1 MLDRLFGRNKDNNR
15 EPTCAACGRT
25 LLPGEW
31 AQTVIADDGRE
42 EIICSLCAQ
51 SGVADNVAAPIPEPL
66 GEAGAPIPVSGRPQ
80 PLRPRQ
86 GRESHDES
94 DAFWRAL
101 KEKDAEIERLRSE
114 AARAE
119 AERQEL
125 VAQLSLLQRQF
136 SGEAVTD
143 WQAVAPFAEQ
153 PAQPAAEAF
162 SLQAHPAYTAEP
174 EPMDIVPAEAEQAA
188 TEAAAAEGL
197 AEQPAYTVVEPQ
209 ALEEQP
215 EAPQPALEE
224 AAELQPEPAAS
235 APQPAAV
242 SPGDTAEMTSPG
254 FTLPSS
260 EPAVAAGPQ
269 ADDLPDDDITEG
281 VPLPP
286 AVAAGGALSSDEG
299 PSWLFD
305 APPHQTFG
313 DSAMPPELRQAA
325 EARESVPAAGEE
337 PQSFRESP
345 PAQAAPLFAPPAGAV
360 LSPEVSAVFG
370 EEPAQPEPGPEA
382 SDYSPE
388 ELAAEAE
395 TLMLLQRGA
404 DLLNVSPAPRKIAET
419 SESLGVPM
427 VHLSSDGQTMTAV
440 LLWSMAWYEYKVD
453 LSTGDVGLAERGYD
467 DRPDL
472 QPNAKVRAD
481 GTVQIAPP
489 TRRPPGSRP
498 AIPPPPPPAGPYE
511 PPVDPG
517 ARPAAPGNADI
528 ISKSLKGQRTD
539 DEAVDWD
546 HMAARDF
553 DWGQ

>member
-1 MLDRLFGRNKDNNR
+1 MLDRLFGRNKDDNQ

-31 AQTVIADDGRE
+31 AQTVIGDDGRE

-51 SGVADNVAAPIPEPL
+51 SGVADNMAAPVPEPL
-66 GEAGAPIPVSGRPQ
+66 GEAGGPIPVSGRPQ

-86 GRESHDES
+86 GRESHEES

-101 KEKDAEIERLRSE
+101 KDKDVEIERLRSE

-125 VAQLSLLQRQF
+125 VAQVSLLQRQL
-136 SGEAVTD
+136 SGEAITD
-143 WQAVAPFAEQ
+143 WHAAAPFAETAAAFAPAVLDTEPQ
-153 PAQPAAEAF
+153 PMTMPLPEAEEAATSAAVEDTAEQPVQMIAEPAPQEAEAEEAAPQEPAVELQATEPQEEAELREPAAE
-162 SLQAHPAYTAEP
+162 
-174 EPMDIVPAEAEQAA
+174 
-188 TEAAAAEGL
+188 
-197 AEQPAYTVVEPQ
+197 
-209 ALEEQP
+209 
-215 EAPQPALEE
+215 
-224 AAELQPEPAAS
+224 PAAQS
-235 APQPAAV
+235 PA
-242 SPGDTAEMTSPG
+242 DTAEMTSPG
-254 FTLPSS
+254 FTLPLS
-260 EPAVAAGPQ
+260 EPAVAAGRQ
-269 ADDLPDDDITEG
+269 DDDLQDDDITES
-281 VPLPP
+281 VPMPP
-286 AVAAGGALSSDEG
+286 AVMAGGALSPDEG

-313 DSAMPPELRQAA
+313 DTAMPPELRQAVEDREAAAAQDA
-325 EARESVPAAGEE
+325 ETPPFQA
-337 PQSFRESP
+337 SP
-345 PAQAAPLFAPPAGAV
+345 PLEAAPLFAPAAAAAAAPDV
-360 LSPEVSAVFG
+360 SPVFG
-370 EEPAQPEPGPEA
+370 DEPPQPEPEA
-382 SDYSPE
+382 PAYSPE

-427 VHLSSDGQTMTAV
+427 VHLSSDGQTMSAV
-440 LLWSMAWYEYKVD
+440 LLWSMAWYEYEVD
-453 LSTGDVGLAERGYD
+453 LSTGEVGLAERGYD

-481 GTVQIAPP
+481 GTLQIAPP

-498 AIPPPPPPAGPYE
+498 AAPPQQAPPAGPSA
-511 PPVDPG
+511 PADPG
-517 ARPAAPGNADI
+517 ARPVAPGNADI

>member
-1 MLDRLFGRNKDNNR
+1 MLDRLFGRNKDDNQ

-51 SGVADNVAAPIPEPL
+51 SGVADSPAAPIPEPL
-66 GEAGAPIPVSGRPQ
+66 GEVGAPIPVSGRPQ
-80 PLRPRQ
+80 PLKPRQ

-101 KEKDAEIERLRSE
+101 KEKDAEIERLRAE
-114 AARAE
+114 AARAD

-125 VAQLSLLQRQF
+125 VAQLSLLQRQLN
-136 SGEAVTD
+136 GEAVTD
-143 WQAVAPFAEQ
+143 WQAAAPFAGPAVSAAVPEVA
-153 PAQPAAEAF
+153 AQPADIPLQQTEEYSAEEAAAVEERAE
-162 SLQAHPAYTAEP
+162 QPIVAEP
-174 EPMDIVPAEAEQAA
+174 EALEAE
-188 TEAAAAEGL
+188 EAPQVAAAED
-197 AEQPAYTVVEPQ
+197 VEPPVAQ
-209 ALEEQP
+209 ESEPPLAQEPEP
-215 EAPQPALEE
+215 REAP
-224 AAELQPEPAAS
+224 
-235 APQPAAV
+235 

-254 FTLPSS
+254 FQPQPG
-260 EPAVAAGPQ
+260 EVDADPVVAAGRPAGEQ
-269 ADDLPDDDITEG
+269 DDDVTEG

-286 AVAAGGALSSDEG
+286 AVMPGGSLSTEEG

-313 DSAMPPELRQAA
+313 DTAMPPEMRQAV
-325 EARESVPAAGEE
+325 EAREAAALEDARA
-337 PQSFRESP
+337 QSYRDSAP
-345 PAQAAPLFAPPAGAV
+345 TQAAPLFAPPTAV
-360 LSPEVSAVFG
+360 DPGVSAVFG
-370 EEPAQPEPGPEA
+370 EEPAAPAPEA
-382 SDYSPE
+382 PEAPVYTPE

-427 VHLSSDGQTMTAV
+427 VHLSSDGQTMNAV
-440 LLWSMAWYEYKVD
+440 LLWSMAWYEYQVD
-453 LSTGDVGLAERGYD
+453 LSTGEVGLAERGYD

-498 AIPPPPPPAGPYE
+498 VAPPPAAPPAGPIE

-539 DEAVDWD
+539 DEAVAWD
-546 HMAARDF
+546 QMAARDF